1 MSSQFT
7 FFTLP
12 NLHALCP
19 FSGSTNPHYAK
30 ASAESSQWISSFK
43 IFSDKKLAFFKN
55 SGAELLCSH
64 VFYYTGYEQLR
75 TCCDFVNLLFTID
88 EISDDQNGA
97 DAALTGHVFIN
108 ALRDS
113 DFDDGS
119 ILCSMAKEFRTRL
132 VGMGPACYRRYLKN
146 CEDYIDAVGKE
157 AHYREH
163 GIVLDLE
170 PFQHL
175 RRENSAVRTC
185 FGLFGL
191 TLGLDLPDEVANH
204 VVMMRM
210 HLAAVDMVC
219 WSNDLY
225 SYNMEQS
232 MGHHTNNILTVLMK
246 AKNLDLQGAADYV
259 GVHFKVLMDQFL
271 EDKKRLPSWGA
282 EMDARVAQFVM
293 ASESWV
299 VGNLNWSFETPRYF
313 GSQRQKVKDTMVV
326 TLYSKRE

>member
-1 MSSQFT
+1 MSAHPT
-7 FFTLP
+7 TFTLP

-19 FSGSTNPHYAK
+19 FTSSTNPHYLQ
-30 ASAESSQWISSFK
+30 ASTESSAWISSFK
-43 IFSDKKLAFFKN
+43 VFSAEKLAFFKK

-64 VFYYTGYEQLR
+64 VYHYTGYEQLR

-88 EISDDQNGA
+88 EISDDQNAA
-97 DAALTGHVFIN
+97 DATHTGHVFIE
-108 ALRDS
+108 ALRDP

-119 ILCSMAKEFRTRL
+119 VLCQMTKQFRGRLAK
-132 VGMGPACYRRYLKN
+132 MGPACYRRYLKN
-146 CEDYIDAVGKE
+146 CEDYITAVGKE

-170 PFQHL
+170 SFQVL

-191 TLGLDLPDEVANH
+191 TLDLDLPDEVANH
-204 VVMMRM
+204 EVMMKM

-225 SYNMEQS
+225 SYNMEQA
-232 MGHHTNNILTVLMK
+232 MGHYTNNILTVLMK
-246 AKNLDLQGAADYV
+246 EKNIDLQSAADFV
-259 GVHFKVLMDQFL
+259 GEHFAALMDSFL
-271 EDKKRLPSWGA
+271 ADKARLPSWGPDL
-282 EMDARVAQFVM
+282 DAKVEKFIM
-293 ASESWV
+293 ASETWV

-313 GSQRQKVKDTMVV
+313 GSQREQVQKTLEVKLD
-326 TLYSKRE
+326 SKRE